1 MSDLG
6 GFDGQPEPEP
16 GQTEDGAPT
25 AEAAEPTSPA
35 VPGAVWD
42 STELLH
48 SHLAAGFGQGP
59 SAPPPTKRPKKRLL
73 VVGLA
78 MVIIVAAVVVGVVST
93 NSTTN
98 VPGAGVAPAAFVVSS
113 TRDTLAQHSADVAI
127 TGTFS
132 ADGHTLPMT
141 GSGLADFDT
150 NAFSA
155 TVAMTANS
163 HSIVEKE
170 LVVGGKLLIG
180 ISYDGSNVPLL
191 LTGADWVD
199 VPVPDQNS
207 STLGAGNVDPL
218 TQLQMM
224 EKKGATVV
232 PLGTSSV
239 DGVTVSGFD
248 VTPSLQEETQAIQ
261 GEVTSGQLT
270 QSEANQILQ
279 EKGVIGNAT
288 LGLYFDASGLMRRET
303 VHIGGGTSGAT
314 GEVDMDF
321 QNYGAPVTITV
332 PPASDIVSYTTF
344 LQKSQAAA
352 GGNTGV

>member
-1 MSDLG
+1 VDDLD
-6 GFDGQPEPEP
+6 GFDGQPDPEH
-16 GQTEDGAPT
+16 GLTEDSGPA
-25 AEAAEPTSPA
+25 AAESTPA
-35 VPGAVWD
+35 VPRAVWD

-48 SHLAAGFGQGP
+48 SPLTIPFDQGP
-59 SAPPPTKRPKKRLL
+59 SGPRPTKRPQKRLL

-93 NSTTN
+93 NSNTN

-127 TGTFS
+127 SGLFS
-132 ADGHTLPMT
+132 VDGHTLPMT

-155 TVAMTANS
+155 TVSMTANA

-170 LVVGGKLLIG
+170 LVAGGKLLIG
-180 ISYDGSNVPLL
+180 ISYDGSNVPQL

-199 VPVPDQNS
+199 IPLPDQDS
-207 STLGAGNVDPL
+207 SSLGAGNVDPL

-239 DGVTVSGFD
+239 GGVTVSGFD

-261 GEVTSGQLT
+261 GEVSSGQLT

-279 EKGVIGNAT
+279 EKGRIGNLT
-288 LGLYFDASGLMRRET
+288 LGLYFDANGLMRRET
-303 VHIGGGTSGAT
+303 FDLGGGSSGAT
-314 GEVDMDF
+314 GKMTMDF
-321 QNYGAPVTITV
+321 QNYGTPVTITL
-332 PPASDIVSYTTF
+332 PPTSDIVGYTTF

-352 GGNTGV
+352 AGNSGV